1 LSIGVFQAK
10 DELIVIASATRTMWP
25 KFCELI
31 GLGDLIGSEDF
42 GTATARISNLE
53 PLKRLIDE
61 RLENDT
67 AESWS
72 RKLVAAGIPSSPI
85 YSVPQAL
92 EDAQIN
98 EPGLIESIPHPT
110 LGTWRVPAS
119 PVKLSEA
126 GSLPSTRM
134 PPPALGQHSIECLRE
149 LGVEEKVIAKLLS
162 DGDLIQAGNPCV
174 SNRGSPAANASRV

>member
-1 LSIGVFQAK
+1 
-10 DELIVIASATRTMWP
+10 
-25 KFCELI
+25 
-31 GLGDLIGSEDF
+31 
-42 GTATARISNLE
+42 
-53 PLKRLIDE
+53 
-61 RLENDT
+61 
-67 AESWS
+67 
-72 RKLVAAGIPSSPI
+72 
-85 YSVPQAL
+85 VPQAL